1 MQNLYGPAIVLG
13 VIIGGA
19 IIADDFIRPYPR
31 HGPVAMTL
39 ENAPQGPHGDHKV
52 WVMKKS
58 GDEEKGIH
66 REMRI
71 VMDDESEGTDQ
82 EKTVI
87 MVRVD
92 DDQLDAGA
100 SGKALA
106 EAISGVVDAA
116 RAEGRE
122 PTEEEITA
130 AVSAVSGQASQ
141 IEVEVDVREVR
152 SRPE

>member
-13 VIIGGA
+13 LIIGGA

>member
-1 MQNLYGPAIVLG
+1 MQNLYGPAIALG
-13 VIIGGA
+13 LIIGGA
-19 IIADDFIRPYPR
+19 IIADDFIRPHTH
-31 HGPVAMTL
+31 HGPVAMAL

-71 VMDDESEGTDQ
+71 VMDDESEGIDQ

>member
-1 MQNLYGPAIVLG
+1 
-13 VIIGGA
+13 
-19 IIADDFIRPYPR
+19 
-31 HGPVAMTL
+31 
-39 ENAPQGPHGDHKV
+39 
-52 WVMKKS
+52 
-58 GDEEKGIH
+58 
-66 REMRI
+66 MRV
-71 VMDDESEGTDQ
+71 VMDDESEGTDR
-82 EKTVI
+82 EETVI
-87 MVRVD
+87 LVRVD

>member
-1 MQNLYGPAIVLG
+1 MQNLYGPAIALG
-13 VIIGGA
+13 LIIGGA

-39 ENAPQGPHGDHKV
+39 ENAPQGPHDDHKV

-58 GDEEKGIH
+58 GDEEKRIH
-66 REMRI
+66 RGMRI
-71 VMDDESEGTDQ
+71 VMDDESEGTDR
-82 EKTVI
+82 EETVI
-87 MVRVD
+87 LVRVD

>member
-13 VIIGGA
+13 LIIGGA

-31 HGPVAMTL
+31 HGPVAMAL

-71 VMDDESEGTDQ
+71 VMDDESEGSDR

>member
-19 IIADDFIRPYPR
+19 IIADDFIRPHPH
-31 HGPVAMTL
+31 HGPMAMAM
-39 ENAPQGPHGDHKV
+39 ESAPHGPQGDHKM

-58 GDEEKGIH
+58 GDEDKAIH

-71 VMDDESEGTDQ
+71 VMDDESTGTDH

-87 MVRVD
+87 MVKVD
-92 DDQLDAGA
+92 DDQIDAGA

-106 EAISGVVDAA
+106 DAIRDVVDAA

-130 AVSAVSGQASQ
+130 AVTAISGQSSEV
-141 IEVEVDVREVR
+141 EVEVDVTAVR
-152 SRPE
+152 SQPD

>member
-19 IIADDFIRPYPR
+19 IIADDFIRPHLH
-31 HGPVAMTL
+31 HGPMAMAL
-39 ENAPQGPHGDHKV
+39 ENAPHRPRGDHKM

-58 GDEEKGIH
+58 GDEDKAIH

-71 VMDDESEGTDQ
+71 VMDGESKGSEH

-100 SGKALA
+100 SGSALA
-106 EAISGVVDAA
+106 EAISSAVDAA

-141 IEVEVDVREVR
+141 IEVEVDVTKAR
-152 SRPE
+152 SQPE